1 MFTILNF
8 FFFITAKSNLTW
20 IVVGGGRR
28 ALLVRSFL
36 RSFVDVDDCHS
47 VCQSVYGDTS
57 TPGRTRN
64 ACIFLIDALM

>member
-28 ALLVRSFL
+28 ALLVRSFVRL
-36 RSFVDVDDCHS
+36 LMLMIVTRFVS
-47 VCQSVYGDTS
+47 QSMGTLVPRGVLGMHAFS
-57 TPGRTRN
+57 
-64 ACIFLIDALM
+64 